1 MTKSTHSSLESF
13 IAHARTKGMDH
24 QTIRMLLLS
33 AGWKERDIAAA
44 TAEQGLD
51 MPVPIPADAGGAR
64 DAFYHLLTFAG
75 LYTVVISFLVLAY
88 AYINRWLPD
97 VALEPYATEEGF
109 RTSIRWSLSAIIVAY
124 PLFIWISRIL
134 LAELKTHP
142 EKVSGGVRRWLTYLT
157 LFIAASVL
165 MGDVIALIFSL
176 LNGEMTLRFFLKAL
190 VVFVVTGSTFLYYF
204 QSLRIEPAALSVLN
218 KKYGSVATVA
228 VLASFIYGLI
238 LAGSPGTER
247 LRKID
252 AQRVNDIRTI
262 AEATLDLVYG
272 PDRWSKPVSSGPLKA
287 LPKSLD
293 EIAAQSERQ
302 RVAVIDGEGNPY
314 IYSVVDRTHF
324 SVCTVFSFENRE
336 QYAPFWD
343 HPSGKH
349 CFTFDAAVMNLP

>member
-1 MTKSTHSSLESF
+1 
-13 IAHARTKGMDH
+13 MDH

-51 MPVPIPADAGGAR
+51 MPVPMPPDAGGAR
-64 DAFYHLLTFAG
+64 DAFYHLLTFGG

-124 PLFIWISRIL
+124 PLFLWISRIL
-134 LAELKTHP
+134 LREIALHP
-142 EKVSGGVRRWLTYLT
+142 EKASSGVRRWLTYLT

-165 MGDVIALIFSL
+165 TGDVIALIFSL
-176 LNGEMTLRFFLKAL
+176 LNGEITLRFFLKAL
-190 VVFVVTGSTFLYYF
+190 VVFLVTGSAFTYYF
-204 QSLRIEPAALSVLN
+204 RSLRVDPRGLTLLSRS
-218 KKYGSVATVA
+218 YGSIASAA
-228 VLASFIYGLI
+228 VLESFVYGLV

-252 AQRVNDIRTI
+252 AQRVNDVRTI
-262 AEATLDLVYG
+262 AEAVLDAVHG
-272 PDRWSKPVSSGPLKA
+272 SDRWSKPVSSGPIKP
-287 LPKSLD
+287 LPKTL
-293 EIAAQSERQ
+293 EEVAALSVRQ
-302 RVAVIDGEGNPY
+302 RVPLTDGTGEPY
-314 IYSVVDRTHF
+314 IYSVADRTHF
-324 SVCTVFSFENRE
+324 SVCTVFAFENRE

-343 HPSGKH
+343 HSSGKH
-349 CFTFDAAVMNLP
+349 CYKFDAAQTNLP

>member
-1 MTKSTHSSLESF
+1 MSKSSSSLESF
-13 IAHARTKGMDH
+13 IAHARQKGMDH

-75 LYTVVISFLVLAY
+75 LYAVVISFLILAY

-109 RTSIRWSLSAIIVAY
+109 RMSIRWSLSAIIVAY
-124 PLFIWISRIL
+124 PVFVWISRIL
-134 LAELKTHP
+134 LSELKAHP

-157 LFIAASVL
+157 LFVAASVL

-176 LNGEMTLRFFLKAL
+176 LNGEITLRFFLKAL
-190 VVFVVTGSTFLYYF
+190 VVFVVTGSVFLYYF
-204 QSLRIEPAALSVLN
+204 QSLRIDPGALSALN
-218 KKYGSVATVA
+218 KKYGSVTTVA
-228 VLASFIYGLI
+228 VLASFIYGLV
-238 LAGSPGTER
+238 LVGSPGTER

-262 AEATLDLVYG
+262 AEATLDVVHG
-272 PDRWSKPVSSGPLKA
+272 TDRWSRPVSSGPIKS
-287 LPKSLD
+287 LPKSLED
-293 EIAAQSERQ
+293 IAQGSERQ
-302 RVAVIDGEGNPY
+302 RVPLSDGTGAPY
-314 IYSVVDRTHF
+314 VYSVVDRTHF
-324 SVCTVFSFENRE
+324 SVCAVFSFENRE

-343 HPSGKH
+343 HPAGKH
-349 CFTFDAAVMNLP
+349 CYTFDAAVMNLP